1 MIPVFRKGKWIHV
14 ALPSTASSWSQRQ
27 KLQAASLYATAVSN
41 GLSPHHAGVLAEC
54 FVNKDLY
61 GVVYTERIEEM
72 LIKLRV

>member
-1 MIPVFRKGKWIHV
+1 MIPVFRNGKWISV
-14 ALPSTASSWSQRQ
+14 PLPSTASPWSQRQ

-61 GVVYTERIEEM
+61 GVTYDKTIEER
-72 LIKLRV
+72 LKTFRV